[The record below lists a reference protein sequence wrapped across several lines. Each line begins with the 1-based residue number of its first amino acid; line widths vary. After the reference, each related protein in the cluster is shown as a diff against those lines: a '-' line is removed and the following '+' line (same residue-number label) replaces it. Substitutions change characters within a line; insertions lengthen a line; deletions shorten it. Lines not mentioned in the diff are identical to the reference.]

1 MADESRL
8 NVTHWLANPDLH
20 ESLSK
25 QISIPKQDY
34 FSAIQEI
41 LDVFPIVWIEEE
53 FAKIIGARHSLGE
66 FSLYPL
72 PDHRLSYHP
81 VPVLLSSRAPK
92 VMHQICELIK
102 LGKDLYIT
110 KDLPRI
116 QPLRRDLRHFS
127 QYLGRLFELEVLA
140 ACMNAGIPA
149 EILKTSEN
157 SPTPDFRLQAKA
169 EEWIFVE
176 VTHKQVPC
184 GMAIASRLVP
194 GMAFKEF
201 GALQV
206 RINPGAGADNQTDE
220 QLASTIIQDAD
231 DILARTTRA
240 VVKKPQYEI
249 RYDPGEEA
257 STLRVIFGK
266 EVKYDDDLGRIA
278 FLTLQSKEEY
288 GQLRIPARKGC
299 SCVIGMDFRTWSY
312 AAPAE
317 PKDDH
322 LKDYYKRLED
332 RRRAIVRGC
341 QSFLAKSSIV
351 AGVLGCWRRAETAM
365 AFNDLILNRFVLS
378 LMTIDSEV
386 CLTPTNFQQSL
397 SSLSQPHSK

>member
-1 MADESRL
+1 MADESGL
-8 NVTHWLANPDLH
+8 HVTHWLANPNLY
-20 ESLSK
+20 ESLSR
-25 QISIPKQDY
+25 QISIPRQDY
-34 FSAIQEI
+34 FSTIQEL
-41 LDVFPIVWIEEE
+41 LDVFPIIWIEEE
-53 FAKIIGARHSLGE
+53 FATINEGRRGLTE

-81 VPVLLSSRAPK
+81 VPVLLSSRGPGD
-92 VMHQICELIK
+92 MHQICELIK
-102 LGKDLYIT
+102 LGRDLYIT

-116 QPLRRDLRHFS
+116 QPLRRDLRVFN
-127 QYLGRLFELEVLA
+127 QYVGRLFELEVLA
-140 ACMNAGIPA
+140 ACMNAGMHP

-157 SPTPDFRLQAKA
+157 SPTPDFRLQANADK
-169 EEWIFVE
+169 WIFVE
-176 VTHKQVPC
+176 VTHKQVPF
-184 GMAIASRLVP
+184 GMAIATRLVP
-194 GMAFKEF
+194 GMGFKDF

-206 RINPGAGADNQTDE
+206 RINRGAGADNQTDE

-231 DILARTTRA
+231 GIVERTTRA
-240 VVKKPQYEI
+240 VVEKPQYEI
-249 RYDPGEEA
+249 RYDPGGEA
-257 STLRVIFGK
+257 RTLRVIFGK
-266 EVKYDDDLGRIA
+266 EVKYDDDLERLA
-278 FLTLQSKEEY
+278 FLTLQNKEKY
-288 GQLRIPARKGC
+288 GQLRVPARKDC

-317 PKDDH
+317 HKDDR

-351 AGVLGCWRRAETAM
+351 AGVLGVWRRDETAM
-365 AFNDLILNRFVLS
+365 TFDNLILNRFVLS

-386 CLTPTNFQQSL
+386 CLAPTNFQQAL